1 MKTNLF
7 LLGMAVAAFSSCTN
21 EEVTDVAQNR
31 AIKFNQFVENNTRE
45 VTELDKNNP
54 LSSFYVFGKFGDV
67 DNNYDTQI
75 FNNELQS
82 AKYYWQAGKYY
93 SFGAY
98 ADGDKG
104 QLTTTS
110 GVSFDADNGILTFSN
125 YTPNDAKDLVAAVI
139 KMQCKQDASQQ
150 EVVNLT
156 FHHML
161 SQVKFT
167 FNTTDGKEY
176 QIEISNLK
184 INAVKT
190 STGNITLK
198 ESNNVTINWVN
209 TSATKGDYD
218 YSVISDVANENKT
231 ASSESKLVI
240 PQNGTDQLNVI
251 FTATVKGGGLD
262 KTANFTANLSVAE
275 NIAGG
280 NSNVNTWIPGYRYN
294 YTAEINA
301 KMISEGGENPET
313 LYPII
318 FNVTVSDWETAEDQ
332 NTTPQAPSVP

>member
-45 VTELDKNNP
+45 VQEVES
-54 LSSFYVFGKFGDV
+54 LSSFYVFGKFGEIS
-67 DNNYDTQI
+67 NSYTTQI
-75 FNNELQS
+75 FNNESQDTP
-82 AKYYWQAGKYY
+82 YYWVANKFYI
-93 SFGAY
+93 FGAY
-98 ADGDKG
+98 ADGNNGKIEDVTFDSAKK
-104 QLTTTS
+104 QLVFT
-110 GVSFDADNGILTFSN
+110 N
-125 YTPNDAKDLVAAVI
+125 YSPDDTKDLVAAI
-139 KMQCKQDASQQ
+139 SD
-150 EVVNLT
+150 EVESGDNPTTNDNKVSLT

-176 QIEISNLK
+176 QIKISNLK

-198 ESNNVTINWVN
+198 ESNNVTINWEN

-218 YSVISDVANENKT
+218 YPVISDVANENKT

-251 FTATVKGGGLD
+251 FTATVTGGGLD

-280 NSNVNTWIPGYRYN
+280 SSNANTWIPGYRYN

-313 LYPII
+313 LYPIT
-318 FNVTVSDWETAEDQ
+318 FNATVNNWETAENQ
-332 NTTPQAPSVP
+332 NTTPQTSSVP

>member
-45 VTELDKNNP
+45 VQEVES
-54 LSSFYVFGKFGDV
+54 LSSFYVFGKFGEIS
-67 DNNYDTQI
+67 NSYTTQI
-75 FNNELQS
+75 FNNESQDTP
-82 AKYYWQAGKYY
+82 YYWVANKFYI
-93 SFGAY
+93 FGAY
-98 ADGDKG
+98 ADGNNGKIEDVTFDSAKK
-104 QLTTTS
+104 QLVFT
-110 GVSFDADNGILTFSN
+110 N
-125 YTPNDAKDLVAAVI
+125 YSPDDTKDLVAAI
-139 KMQCKQDASQQ
+139 SD
-150 EVVNLT
+150 EVESGDNPTTNDNKVSLT

-176 QIEISNLK
+176 QIKISNLK

-198 ESNNVTINWVN
+198 ESNNVTINWEN

-218 YSVISDVANENKT
+218 YPVISDVANENKT

-251 FTATVKGGGLD
+251 FTATVTGGGLD

-280 NSNVNTWIPGYRYN
+280 SSNANTWIPGYRYN

-313 LYPII
+313 LYPIT
-318 FNVTVSDWETAEDQ
+318 FNATVNNWETAENQ
-332 NTTPQAPSVP
+332 NTTPSVP

>member
-45 VTELDKNNP
+45 VQEVES
-54 LSSFYVFGKFGDV
+54 LSSFYVFGKFGEIS
-67 DNNYDTQI
+67 NSYTTQI
-75 FNNELQS
+75 FNNESQDTP
-82 AKYYWQAGKYY
+82 YYWVANKFYI
-93 SFGAY
+93 FGAY
-98 ADGDKG
+98 ADGNNGKIEDVTFDSAKK
-104 QLTTTS
+104 QLVFT
-110 GVSFDADNGILTFSN
+110 N
-125 YTPNDAKDLVAAVI
+125 YSPDDTKDLVAAI
-139 KMQCKQDASQQ
+139 SD
-150 EVVNLT
+150 EVESGDNPTTNDNKVSLT

-176 QIEISNLK
+176 QIKISNLK

-198 ESNNVTINWVN
+198 ESNNVTINWEN

-218 YSVISDVANENKT
+218 YPVISDVANENKT

-251 FTATVKGGGLD
+251 FTATVTGGGLD

-280 NSNVNTWIPGYRYN
+280 SSNANTWIPGYRYN

-313 LYPII
+313 LYPIT
-318 FNVTVSDWETAEDQ
+318 FNATVNNWETAENQ
-332 NTTPQAPSVP
+332 NTTPPTPSVP

>member
-45 VTELDKNNP
+45 VQEVES
-54 LSSFYVFGKFGDV
+54 LSSFYVFGKFGETS
-67 DNNYDTQI
+67 NSYTTQI
-75 FNNELQS
+75 FNNESQDTP
-82 AKYYWQAGKYY
+82 YYWVANKFYI
-93 SFGAY
+93 FGAY
-98 ADGDKG
+98 ADGNNGKIEDVTFDSAKK
-104 QLTTTS
+104 QLVFT
-110 GVSFDADNGILTFSN
+110 N
-125 YTPNDAKDLVAAVI
+125 YSPDDTKDLVAAI
-139 KMQCKQDASQQ
+139 SD
-150 EVVNLT
+150 EVESGDNPTTNDNKVSLT

-176 QIEISNLK
+176 QIKISNLK

-198 ESNNVTINWVN
+198 ESNNVTINWEN

-218 YSVISDVANENKT
+218 YPVISDVANENKT

-251 FTATVKGGGLD
+251 FTATVTGGGLD

-280 NSNVNTWIPGYRYN
+280 SSNANTWIPGYRYN

-313 LYPII
+313 LYPIT
-318 FNVTVSDWETAEDQ
+318 FNATVNNWETAENQ
-332 NTTPQAPSVP
+332 NTTPQTPSVP

>member
-45 VTELDKNNP
+45 VQEVES
-54 LSSFYVFGKFGDV
+54 LSSFYVFGKFGEIS
-67 DNNYDTQI
+67 NSYTTQI
-75 FNNELQS
+75 FNNESQDTP
-82 AKYYWQAGKYY
+82 YYWVANKFYI
-93 SFGAY
+93 FGAY
-98 ADGDKG
+98 ADGNNGKIEDVTFDSAKK
-104 QLTTTS
+104 QLVFT
-110 GVSFDADNGILTFSN
+110 N
-125 YTPNDAKDLVAAVI
+125 YSPDDTKDLVAAI
-139 KMQCKQDASQQ
+139 SD
-150 EVVNLT
+150 EVESGDNPTTNDNKVSLT

-198 ESNNVTINWVN
+198 ESNNVTINWEN

-218 YSVISDVANENKT
+218 YPVISDVANENKT

-251 FTATVKGGGLD
+251 FTATITGGGLD
-262 KTANFTANLSVAE
+262 KTAKFTANLSVAE

-280 NSNVNTWIPGYRYN
+280 SSNANTWIPGYRYN

-313 LYPII
+313 LYPIT
-318 FNVTVSDWETAEDQ
+318 FNATVNNWETAENQ
-332 NTTPQAPSVP
+332 NTTPQTPSVP